1 MAHWFKAD
9 AWERASFKR
18 RPEGWIFR
26 SPISWPFG
34 LGPHR
39 HYLVNETQ
47 KAEIVTALNHL
58 DARGVAV
65 MALAL
70 LTAVPMLVLG
80 WIVPMSNDLM
90 LNLLIGSF
98 LAGLWLQVVLNVY
111 HWLLLRSTLADA
123 RRTGERITFIERL
136 KVFAAMTPT
145 TMLIAAGLVFWWGF
159 GISAFEVFIWEK
171 WNTSSLVLMVLGG
184 LSALYICAM
193 LTVKLKAGQPA
204 GS

>member
-1 MAHWFKAD
+1 M
-9 AWERASFKR
+9 
-18 RPEGWIFR
+18 
-26 SPISWPFG
+26 
-34 LGPHR
+34 
-39 HYLVNETQ
+39 NETQ